1 MSSPLSPIGWPLAA
15 AALAAGG
22 PEPVDGLGWLV
33 AAVTCSAVG
42 VALVRGRR
50 RAVLVAEA
58 GHELRGPL
66 CAARLALEGLER
78 GDPEAARRAVDL
90 ELRRAGRAADDLV
103 ATAGGVHGGDAVEP
117 VDVGALAREA
127 AAGWHAVARAHGAGL
142 ALAVPSEA
150 AVVEGDPVRLA
161 QALGNLVANAAE
173 HGAGEVSIA
182 VRAEAGAV
190 RVEVADAGPG
200 LPAPVAHLAAAGRHR
215 RDRRGH
221 GLAIAE
227 GIARRHGGRLA
238 AAPSAAGAR
247 LVLELPRHA
256 PAAVTSS
263 PGGAS

>member
-66 CAARLALEGLER
+66 CAARLALEGVER

-90 ELRRAGRAADDLV
+90 ELRRAARAADDLV
-103 ATAGGVHGGDAVEP
+103 ATAGGVH
-117 VDVGALAREA
+117 VDGLHGV